1 MLTTKATFLKPYQND
16 HFLSKKIFPL
26 SKNIFKPQK
35 INPMKFTFYKVKY
48 CQRSMIMVTNYE
60 GEPIEFKENLP
71 LLPVRDLVVYPFMIL
86 PLFVGR
92 ESSIKAVEEA
102 LNETDRLIL
111 LSSQMDITAETPAP
125 SEIYEIGTV
134 AMIMRMRKLPDGRIK
149 ILIQGLAKAR
159 ITSFISTTPF
169 YKVKVEK
176 MQQSAPEAGSSN
188 ETTHQTSANIEA
200 LSRLVKENLEKVI
213 SFGKV
218 LSPDI
223 LMVLEDIQD
232 PGRLSDLIASNLNL
246 KVCEAQKIL
255 EIIDPL
261 ERLEYINQILVREI
275 DVLNYQAKFN
285 SQNGVDQNTNSLF
298 KDQMKSMKN
307 DGDENSQR
315 LDDVAELK
323 AKMEQ
328 KTFSEEAQ
336 KEVYKQVSR
345 LEKMHPESSEASILR
360 SYIEWMIDIPWTE
373 ESTEVTDLKYA
384 KDILDQDHF
393 DLEKVK
399 DRILESLAVRTLKGG
414 SMKGPILCFAG
425 PPGVGKT
432 SLGKSIA
439 KATGREFVR
448 ISLGGVK
455 DESEIR
461 GHRRTYVGAMP
472 GRFIQAMKHC
482 KTVNPVILL
491 DEIDKLGSDFKGDPS
506 SALLEVLDPEQN
518 CHFRDNYLNINYDLS
533 KVMFIATAN
542 TLDLIPGP
550 LRDRMEII
558 NLSGYTQEEKLQIS
572 KKYLIP
578 KQMDEHG
585 ISDEHVSF
593 HDDGVE
599 YVIVGYTREAGLRN
613 LERQV
618 GALCRKVAKK
628 IASGDHAKTHIFSST
643 VEQLLGPPLYSKE
656 DSNEF
661 DEIGVATGLAWT
673 SAGGEI
679 LHIEATKM
687 KGKGITLTGQLGDVM
702 KESAQA
708 ALGFIRS
715 HATEL
720 GINEDIFENQE
731 IHIHLPAGA
740 TPKDGPSAG
749 ITLAT
754 VMTSL
759 LTNSYVSKDIA
770 MTGEITLTGKVLP
783 VGGIKEKA
791 LAAMRA
797 GIETIIIPWKNQKD
811 LEEIPSHYRKKISF
825 IPVKNI
831 QEVLSIALVDWKGQL
846 DLEHSRRKVEKTKP
860 KNKQVA
866 A

>member
-1 MLTTKATFLKPYQND
+1 
-16 HFLSKKIFPL
+16 
-26 SKNIFKPQK
+26 
-35 INPMKFTFYKVKY
+35 
-48 CQRSMIMVTNYE
+48 MVTNYE
-60 GEPIEFKENLP
+60 GEAIEFKEVLP

-92 ESSIKAVEEA
+92 ETSIKAVEES
-102 LNETDRLIL
+102 LNNTDRLIL
-111 LSSQMDITAETPAP
+111 LASQKDITAETPAP
-125 SEIYEIGTV
+125 SEIYEMGTV

-159 ITSFISTTPF
+159 IKEFVSTEPF
-169 YKVKVEK
+169 YKVKAEKVET
-176 MQQSAPEAGSSN
+176 QSSSA
-188 ETTHQTSANIEA
+188 TPASIEA
-200 LSRLVKENLEKVI
+200 IARTVKENLEKVI
-213 SFGKV
+213 SLGKV

-232 PGRLSDLIASNLNL
+232 PGRLADLVASNLNL
-246 KVCEAQKIL
+246 KVSEAQKVL
-255 EIIDPL
+255 EVLDPV
-261 ERLEYINQILVREI
+261 ERLGFINQILVQELEVLGQQSKLRSHNKEDLAKSQKEFFIREQI
-275 DVLNYQAKFN
+275 KAMKGELNDD
-285 SQNGVDQNTNSLF
+285 STD
-298 KDQMKSMKN
+298 KN
-307 DGDENSQR
+307 DEF
-315 LDDVAELK
+315 AELREK
-323 AKMEQ
+323 ITAKNLPADAE
-328 KTFSEEAQ
+328 
-336 KEVYKQVSR
+336 KESLKQLSR
-345 LEKMHPESSEASILR
+345 LERMHPDSSEASILR
-360 SYIEWMIDIPWTE
+360 SYLEWIVDLPWSE
-373 ESTEVTDLKYA
+373 ESKEVTDLQFA
-384 KDILDQDHF
+384 KNVLDEDHF

-399 DRILESLAVRTLKGG
+399 ERILEYLAVRSLKGA
-414 SMKGPILCFAG
+414 SAKGPILCFSG

-472 GRFIQAMKHC
+472 GRFIQAMKQC
-482 KTVNPVILL
+482 KTINPIILL
-491 DEIDKLGSDFKGDPS
+491 DEIDKLGSDFKGDP
-506 SALLEVLDPEQN
+506 AAAMLEVLDPEQN
-518 CHFRDNYLNINYDLS
+518 CTFRDNYLNLNYDLS
-533 KVMFIATAN
+533 KIMFIATAN
-542 TLDLIPGP
+542 VLEQIPGP
-550 LRDRMEII
+550 LRDRMEVI
-558 NLSGYTQEEKLQIS
+558 NLAGYTQEEKVQIS

-585 ISDEHVSF
+585 IT
-593 HDDGVE
+593 DDHIEFTEEGVE
-599 YVIVGYTREAGLRN
+599 SVISGYTREAGLRN

-628 IASGDHAKTHIFSST
+628 IASGNHGKTHIFSST
-643 VEQLLGPPLYSKE
+643 VEELLGPPLYSRE
-656 DSNEF
+656 DSNEY

-673 SAGGEI
+673 AAGGEI

-702 KESAQA
+702 KESAHA
-708 ALGFIRS
+708 ALGFVRS
-715 HATEL
+715 HAKEL
-720 GINEDIFENQE
+720 GIDERFFEENE

-740 TPKDGPSAG
+740 IPKDGPSAG

-754 VMTSL
+754 VITSL
-759 LTNSYVSKDIA
+759 LTGSYISKDIA

-811 LEEIPSHYRKKISF
+811 LLEIPTQYRKKLTF
-825 IPVKNI
+825 VPVKNI
-831 QEVLSIALVDWKGQL
+831 QEVLTIALVDWKGQL
-846 DLEHSRRKVEKTKP
+846 NLDQHKRIEEKEETKTKT
-860 KNKQVA
+860 KDKQVA

>member
-1 MLTTKATFLKPYQND
+1 
-16 HFLSKKIFPL
+16 
-26 SKNIFKPQK
+26 
-35 INPMKFTFYKVKY
+35 
-48 CQRSMIMVTNYE
+48 MVTNYE
-60 GEPIEFKENLP
+60 GEAIDFKENLP

-92 ESSIKAVEEA
+92 ETSIKAVEEA
-102 LNETDRLIL
+102 LNNTDRLIL
-111 LSSQMDITAETPAP
+111 LASQKDITAESPTP
-125 SEIYEIGTV
+125 SEIYEMGTV

-159 ITSFISTTPF
+159 IKEFVDTEPY
-169 YKVKVEK
+169 YKVKVERVEV
-176 MQQSAPEAGSSN
+176 QPVSASSS
-188 ETTHQTSANIEA
+188 TIEA
-200 LSRLVKENLEKVI
+200 LARTVKENLEKVI
-213 SFGKV
+213 SLGKI

-232 PGRLSDLIASNLNL
+232 PGRLADLVASNLNL
-246 KVCEAQKIL
+246 KVSDAQKVL
-255 EIIDPL
+255 EILDPVERLGHINQVLVKELEILAHQAKIKNQKDDLAKNQKDFFLREQIKAMKNELNDEGGEKNDEFAELREKLSAKNLPIDAEKETFKQLARL
-261 ERLEYINQILVREI
+261 ER
-275 DVLNYQAKFN
+275 
-285 SQNGVDQNTNSLF
+285 
-298 KDQMKSMKN
+298 
-307 DGDENSQR
+307 
-315 LDDVAELK
+315 
-323 AKMEQ
+323 
-328 KTFSEEAQ
+328 
-336 KEVYKQVSR
+336 
-345 LEKMHPESSEASILR
+345 MHPDSSEASILR
-360 SYIEWMIDIPWTE
+360 SYLEWVIDLPWSE
-373 ESTEVTDLKYA
+373 ESKDVTDLNFA
-384 KDILDQDHF
+384 KEVLDEDHF
-393 DLEKVK
+393 DLERVK
-399 DRILESLAVRTLKGG
+399 ERILEYLAVRALKGG
-414 SMKGPILCFAG
+414 AAKGPILCFSG

-439 KATGREFVR
+439 KATGREFIR

-472 GRFIQAMKHC
+472 GRFIQAMKQC
-482 KTVNPVILL
+482 KTINPVILL
-491 DEIDKLGSDFKGDPS
+491 DEIDKLGSDFKGDPA
-506 SALLEVLDPEQN
+506 SAMLEVLDPEQN
-518 CHFRDNYLNINYDLS
+518 CTFRDNYLNLSYDLS
-533 KVMFIATAN
+533 KIMFIATAN
-542 TLDLIPGP
+542 VLEQIPGP

-558 NLSGYTQEEKLQIS
+558 NLAGYTQEEKVQIS

-585 ISDEHVSF
+585 ITNDHIQF

-599 YVIVGYTREAGLRN
+599 SVISGYTREAGLRN

-628 IASGDHAKTHIFSST
+628 IASGHHGKTHIFSQT
-643 VEQLLGPPLYSKE
+643 VEELLGPPMYSRE
-656 DSNEF
+656 DSNEY
-661 DEIGVATGLAWT
+661 DEVGVATGLAWT
-673 SAGGEI
+673 AAGGEI

-687 KGKGITLTGQLGDVM
+687 KGRGITLTGQLGDVM
-702 KESAQA
+702 KESAHA

-715 HATEL
+715 HAAEL
-720 GINEDIFENQE
+720 GIDDKFFEENE

-740 TPKDGPSAG
+740 IPKDGPSAG

-754 VMTSL
+754 VITSL

-811 LEEIPSHYRKKISF
+811 LLEIPVQYRKKINF

-846 DLEHSRRKVEKTKP
+846 DLDQTKRKDETSKKP
-860 KNKQVA
+860 EQKNKQVA